1 MITDAT
7 RLLRIADRLDIEVIE
22 NAKHEDIPVPLG
34 PQGHACC
41 TRRRRVYVHEL
52 SDGSN
57 TLFQSDHVAYVFHE
71 LMHVYLQPPWWRIDE
86 VPEEMLI
93 LPVERTIARA
103 RFSHG
108 PRRRRAITR
117 ATGASSRTRSCTG
130 RRGSLCRDKHSRFL
144 ESRRVAPLPRRPATP
159 NSTRTSAA
167 GSWGCQPSGQA
178 ARLRKRPLRSGRD
191 HVHQGCHA
199 DHRSRP

>member
-41 TRRRRVYVHEL
+41 TRRRRVYVREL

-57 TLFQSDHVAYVFHE
+57 ALFQSDHVAYVFHE

-93 LPVERTIARA
+93 IPVERTIARA
-103 RFSHG
+103 RFSHEAYREVVNYQEMTMDSYRNTIWW
-108 PRRRRAITR
+108 RRGFQLARVLGLLTA
-117 ATGASSRTRSCTG
+117 G
-130 RRGSLCRDKHSRFL
+130 RRPTYAQPVWERIAHVKRKVRDYFKDPHTKSW
-144 ESRRVAPLPRRPATP
+144 PL
-159 NSTRTSAA
+159 
-167 GSWGCQPSGQA
+167 
-178 ARLRKRPLRSGRD
+178 
-191 HVHQGCHA
+191 
-199 DHRSRP
+199 